1 MYSGE
6 KKLPK
11 SKNAVWQGWFN
22 SLSNNEHQF
31 LKLLIELFF
40 QKGVNDLIWD
50 EVIKHKFQR
59 NPLANDAD
67 PFTFIVIDMSGS
79 GMSTHMLRIDS
90 EKII

>member
-1 MYSGE
+1 MQ
-6 KKLPK
+6 PRI
-11 SKNAVWQGWFN
+11 AFQIVFD
-22 SLSNNEHQF
+22 
-31 LKLLIELFF
+31 KLLI
-40 QKGVNDLIWD
+40 LI